1 MQVCGV
7 SFKDNGKVY
16 NFNPNQLVLQK
27 GDSVIVETEKGE
39 QYGKIIFIEEKEVS
53 SNLKYVLRIATKE
66 DYNKYLKNLSDAQKA
81 LVEARKIVSKLDLE
95 MQIIDGNYTFDR
107 KQLLFNFIADS
118 RVDFREL
125 VKILAGKYRTRIE
138 LHQIGVRDKA
148 KEIGGLGVCGRSL
161 CCSGH
166 LNNHETITINMAKN
180 QGIALNPTK
189 INGCCG
195 RLLCC
200 LSYEDEEYTNCRK
213 HLPNYGD
220 MVKVDGA
227 KGRVVSI
234 NILKKEYKVD
244 VNGEI
249 KEVKVNESCCRK

>member
-7 SFKDNGKVY
+7 SFKENGKVY
-16 NFNPNQLVLQK
+16 NFCPNKLEIKK

-39 QYGKIIFIEEKEVS
+39 QYGKIIFVDNKEIS
-53 SNLKYVLRIATKE
+53 TSLKNVIRVATKE
-66 DYNKYLKNLSDAQKA
+66 DYNKYLKNLTDAQKA
-81 LVEARKIVSKLDLE
+81 LLEARKMVSNLGLE
-95 MQIIDGNYTFDR
+95 MQIIDGSYTFDR

-125 VKILAGKYRTRIE
+125 VKSLAGKYRTRIE

-148 KEIGGLGVCGRSL
+148 KEVGGLGVCGRTL

-200 LSYEDEEYTNCRK
+200 LSYEDEEYANCRK

-220 MVKVDGA
+220 MVKIDGV
-227 KGRVVSI
+227 KGRVIGI
-234 NILKKEYKVD
+234 NILKKEYRVD
-244 VNGEI
+244 INGEI
-249 KEVKVNESCCRK
+249 KEIKVDEPCSRK